1 MCRPSPDRW
10 VADAKLGDQTALE
23 KLMDAMTPLCISLSR
38 RFSWQEDA
46 RQSGFEAVLHALAAF
61 DPARGVRFAT
71 YAVPWMLGAM
81 KKAGRSCSWRVQ
93 RDLRAVL
100 RAEEQVRMRE
110 MRPATVQDI
119 AAQTGLHP
127 SDIAWLTEMSR
138 RQLPG
143 DDAIEAVADTAQ
155 DQWMDRL
162 LLRDM
167 LARLPEGERALLHL
181 RYVKQVKQKEAADLL
196 HTSQSGISR
205 MEHQVLSRLRAMWQE
220 EI

>member
-1 MCRPSPDRW
+1 MEA
-10 VADAKLGDQTALE
+10 V
-23 KLMDAMTPLCISLSR
+23 TPLCISLSR

-81 KKAGRSCSWRVQ
+81 KKAGRNGSWRMQ
-93 RDLRAVL
+93 RDLHAVM
-100 RAEEQVRMRE
+100 RVEEHIRMRE
-110 MRPATVQDI
+110 MRPATVQELS
-119 AAQTGLHP
+119 AETGLPP
-127 SDIAWLTEMSR
+127 SDIAWLTEMNQGKR
-138 RQLPG
+138 LG
-143 DDAIEAVADTAQ
+143 DDVIGEVPDTAQ
-155 DQWMDRL
+155 DKWMDRF

-205 MEHQVLSRLRAMWQE
+205 MEHQVLTRLRAMWQE
-220 EI
+220 DI